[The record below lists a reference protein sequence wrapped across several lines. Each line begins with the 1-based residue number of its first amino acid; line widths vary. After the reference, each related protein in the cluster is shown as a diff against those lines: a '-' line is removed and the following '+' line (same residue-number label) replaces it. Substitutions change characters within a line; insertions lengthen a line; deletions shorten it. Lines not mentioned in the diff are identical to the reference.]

1 MNRRF
6 LSACAVAALVAAVA
20 VSAQPQGENLRSLEG
35 TWVMDSAYEIHP
47 DGTRSTNYG
56 EHPLGLLTVDA
67 AGRYNLQIF
76 KIGRPTF
83 ASGDKTRGTPDEYRQ
98 AVLGSSTHFGTV
110 AIDHAKH
117 QLVFDVKAA
126 SFPDWEGKRQLR
138 DYSFR
143 DGMLRYAVPAN
154 ASGNGVIAYS
164 VWRRATP

>member
-1 MNRRF
+1 VNHRVA
-6 LSACAVAALVAAVA
+6 LACVAAMLLAGVA
-20 VSAQPQGENLRSLEG
+20 VSAQPQRGDLGSLEG

-56 EHPLGLLTVDA
+56 KRPLGLLNVDA

-76 KIGRPTF
+76 KAGRPPF
-83 ASGDKTRGTPDEYRQ
+83 ASGDKSRGTPDEYRQ

-110 AIDHAKH
+110 AIDHVKH

-126 SFPDWEGKRQLR
+126 SFPNWEGKRQLR

-143 DGMLRYAVPAN
+143 DGVLSYSVPAN
-154 ASGNGVIAYS
+154 ASGNGVVAYS

>member
-1 MNRRF
+1 VKHRF
-6 LSACAVAALVAAVA
+6 ASACAVAALLTGVA
-20 VSAQPQGENLRSLEG
+20 VSAQPQREDLRSLEG

-56 EHPLGLLTVDA
+56 EHPLGLLNVDS

-76 KIGRPTF
+76 KTDRPAF

-110 AIDHAKH
+110 AIDHARR

-126 SFPDWEGKRQLR
+126 SFPNWEGKRQLR
-138 DYSFR
+138 DYTFG
-143 DGMLRYAVPAN
+143 DGVLSYAVPAN

-164 VWRRATP
+164 VWRRVTP